1 MKSKEVWMEN
11 FVALILKLI
20 MMRTGFRGYWW
31 LCCRISGIKRK
42 KSQIFCFFVKVL
54 ANSPAFL
61 YSKRQY
67 LVF

>member
-31 LCCRISGIKRK
+31 LCCRISGIKRRK
-42 KSQIFCFFVKVL
+42 KSDFLFFCK
-54 ANSPAFL
+54 SP
-61 YSKRQY
+61 
-67 LVF
+67 

>member
-20 MMRTGFRGYWW
+20 MMRTGFRGCRW
-31 LCCRISGIKRK
+31 LYCHISRIKRRK
-42 KSQIFCFFVKVL
+42 KAVFSFFVKVL